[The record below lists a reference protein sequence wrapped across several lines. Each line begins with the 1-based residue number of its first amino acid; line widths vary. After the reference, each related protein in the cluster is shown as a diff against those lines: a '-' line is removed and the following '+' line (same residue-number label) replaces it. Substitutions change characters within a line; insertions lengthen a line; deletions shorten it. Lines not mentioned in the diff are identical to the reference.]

1 MLSDKV
7 DFAQL
12 PSVLSSLV
20 VEFVPQSFSPFH
32 PVLAIVFKKKTNI
45 SALYVDPIFNI
56 CENFHVI
63 FNSTLICNRL

>member
-20 VEFVPQSFSPFH
+20 VEFVPQSFSPFR
-32 PVLAIVFKKKTNI
+32 PVIAIVLKKKKRAF
-45 SALYVDPIFNI
+45 SALNVDPVFN
-56 CENFHVI
+56 F
-63 FNSTLICNRL
+63 FL